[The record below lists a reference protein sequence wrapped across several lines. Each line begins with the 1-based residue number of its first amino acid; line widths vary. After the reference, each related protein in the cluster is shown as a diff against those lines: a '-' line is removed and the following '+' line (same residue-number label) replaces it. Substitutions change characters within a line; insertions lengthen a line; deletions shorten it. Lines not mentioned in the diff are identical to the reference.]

1 MSLVTKE
8 EQERISAAIRAAE
21 EKTNA
26 ELVTVI
32 ARASDDYR
40 YIPLLWASLIALVSP
55 ALVIQTALYD
65 ADPLLLFG
73 LQMLTFVVLA
83 LVFSLPGLRA
93 RLIPRGV
100 KEWRAAN
107 MAHRQFLDLGLHHT
121 SGETG
126 LLIFLSEAEHFVEI
140 LADRGI
146 SGEVDNA
153 EWSDIV
159 REFIDAVHA
168 DQVEKGLTHAIERCG
183 EILARAV
190 PKTEDNHNELD
201 DRLVLIGYD

>member
-1 MSLVTKE
+1 MSLVTTE
-8 EQERISAAIRAAE
+8 EQQRVLAAIRAAE

-55 ALVIQTALYD
+55 ALVIQTPLYD

-73 LQMLTFVVLA
+73 LQMATFLVLA
-83 LVFSLPGLRA
+83 AVFSLPALRA
-93 RLIPRGV
+93 RLIPKGV
-100 KEWRAAN
+100 REWRAAN
-107 MAHRQFLDLGLHHT
+107 MAHRQFLDQGLHHT
-121 SGETG
+121 TGETG

-146 SGEVDNA
+146 SREVDDA

-159 REFIDAVHA
+159 KEFIDAVHA
-168 DQVEKGLTHAIERCG
+168 GEVEKGLVHTIDRCG
-183 EILARAV
+183 DILARAV
-190 PKTEDNHNELD
+190 PKTPDNHNELD
-201 DRLVLIGYD
+201 DRLVLLGYD